1 MRDDLAKVL
10 MLGLLFGALSPQ
22 KKPEKTWKQK
32 FSNLLGLALLSFFV
46 MVIMTMG
53 AIRWASLDEVRG
65 KLDLLALKVSHLD
78 HDALM
83 NWAAGNE
90 KDCWGNTFVLETN
103 YENVQFRSKG
113 PDGVLGTKDDILG
126 KLCLKDRPKY
136 TKPVEVV
143 EKEPE
148 KSLLSKAYQKYKS
161 WREGE

>member
-1 MRDDLAKVL
+1 MRDDLAKLL
-10 MLGLLFGALSPQ
+10 MLGFLVGAVSPQ
-22 KKPEKTWKQK
+22 KSQKTWKQK
-32 FSNLLGLALLSFFV
+32 FSTMLGLMMLSFFV
-46 MVIMTMG
+46 VLILTMG
-53 AIRWASLDEVRG
+53 AIRWASFDEVRNQ
-65 KLDLLALKVSHLD
+65 LDVLATKVSHLD
-78 HDALM
+78 HAALM

-161 WREGE
+161 WRGDDK